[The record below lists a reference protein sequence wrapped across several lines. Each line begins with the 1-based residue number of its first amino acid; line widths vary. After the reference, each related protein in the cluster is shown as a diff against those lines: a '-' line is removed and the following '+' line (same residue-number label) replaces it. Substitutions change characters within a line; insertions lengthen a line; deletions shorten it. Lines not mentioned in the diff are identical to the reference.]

1 MILIW
6 IYIGVANNFL
16 KNHSKFHHF
25 IVFNAVVGW
34 RLFVRLHTHT
44 HTYLER
50 STAAAGDVWFPSP
63 ANATSDGRGRRDQQ
77 HSWTLRCVF
86 SLTFSA
92 AGGFFT
98 HPTGTLF
105 LNGFFSMNVLFCY
118 FFTKFES
125 FFFKLKIYL
134 FHHSEIDFLFFVF
147 FRSCTHLNRVSRG
160 CPVSHPVSFFF
171 IYFSSLFV
179 AWS

>member
-63 ANATSDGRGRRDQQ
+63 ASATSDGRGRTDQQ

-134 FHHSEIDFLFFVF
+134 FHHSEIDFLFFF
-147 FRSCTHLNRVSRG
+147 FSV
-160 CPVSHPVSFFF
+160 VHPPESSVPRL
-171 IYFSSLFV
+171 SSLSPCVYIFLLYL
-179 AWS
+179 